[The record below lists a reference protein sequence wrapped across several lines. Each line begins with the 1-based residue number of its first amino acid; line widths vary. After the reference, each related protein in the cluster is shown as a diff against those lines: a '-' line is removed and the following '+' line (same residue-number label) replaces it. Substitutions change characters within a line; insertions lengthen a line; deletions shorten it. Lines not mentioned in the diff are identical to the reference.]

1 MGGEDETGET
11 AWDTSDMPETGDERL
26 IVEDAMTGDEAGVG
40 NECFEPMMGWNWCES
55 LGSPHK
61 Q

>member
-40 NECFEPMMGWNWCES
+40 NECFE
-55 LGSPHK
+55 L
-61 Q
+61 